1 LPGSELKQPT
11 KFMLPKVTI
20 VALALCLGSAALAQG
35 MLEIIPLRHRTL
47 EQVLPALRP
56 LLEPGGVLSGT
67 SNQLIVR
74 TSPRNLAEIRT
85 ALEAIDTP
93 LRRLLILVRF
103 DDVGQADQRR
113 LEASGTLRSGDVMIS
128 NRPVPAERSG
138 VDVRVF
144 DSRFASGERV
154 DQRIQVLE
162 GGRALIATG
171 QARPLRQR
179 QIVQTPGGPAISET
193 IVMRDIATGF
203 AVVPRVAGAN
213 VFLDIEPQREMPGAL
228 PGSVQGRRAATT
240 VRAPLGE
247 WFEIGGTSEA
257 SARDDRGLFSSGAQR
272 ATESRRIWVKVE
284 ELRP

>member
-1 LPGSELKQPT
+1 MPV
-11 KFMLPKVTI
+11 LPKVT
-20 VALALCLGSAALAQG
+20 VAALSLCLSTAALAQG
-35 MLEIIPLRHRTL
+35 MLEIIPLRHRTV

-74 TSPRNLAEIRT
+74 TSPRNVAEIRT

-103 DDVGQADQRR
+103 DDAGQTHQRR
-113 LEASGTLRSGDVMIS
+113 LEASGTLRSGEVTIS
-128 NRPVPAERSG
+128 NRPEAAERGG

-144 DSRFASGERV
+144 DSRSASGERV

-162 GGRALIATG
+162 GGRALISTG
-171 QARPLRQR
+171 QVRPLRQR
-179 QIVQTPGGPAISET
+179 QIVQTPGGPVISES
-193 IVMRDIATGF
+193 IVMQDIATGF
-203 AVVPRVAGAN
+203 AVVPHVAGNN
-213 VFLDIEPQREMPGAL
+213 VYLDIEPQRETPGTL
-228 PGSVQGRRAATT
+228 PGSVHGQRAATT
-240 VRAPLGE
+240 VRASLGE
-247 WFEIGGTSEA
+247 WFEIGGTTGARS
-257 SARDDRGLFSSGAQR
+257 RDDRGLFSSNAQS

>member
-1 LPGSELKQPT
+1 MSVPLKA
-11 KFMLPKVTI
+11 TI
-20 VALALCLGSAALAQG
+20 VALALCAATAALAQG
-35 MLEIIPLRHRTL
+35 MLEIIPLRHRTA

-103 DDVGQADQRR
+103 DDAGQSEQQR
-113 LEASGTLRSGDVMIS
+113 LEASGTLRSGDVTIG
-128 NRPVPAERSG
+128 NRPVPAERSR

-144 DSRFASGERV
+144 DSRSASAERV

-162 GGRALIATG
+162 GGRALISTG

-179 QIVQTPGGPAISET
+179 QIVQTPGGPVISET
-193 IVMRDIATGF
+193 IVMQDIATGF
-203 AVVPRVAGAN
+203 AVVPRVVGGS
-213 VFLDIEPQREMPGAL
+213 VFLDIEPQRETPGAS
-228 PGSVQGRRAATT
+228 PGSIQGQRAATT

-247 WFEIGGTSEA
+247 WFEIGGTSGTGT
-257 SARDDRGLFSSGAQR
+257 RDDRGLLSSDAQR
-272 ATESRRIWVKVE
+272 SFESRRIWVKVE
-284 ELRP
+284 ALRP

>member
-1 LPGSELKQPT
+1 MPASELKQPT

-128 NRPVPAERSG
+128 NRPVPAEHSD

-144 DSRFASGERV
+144 NSRFASGERV

-179 QIVQTPGGPAISET
+179 QIVQTPGGPVISET
-193 IVMRDIATGF
+193 IVMQDIATGF
-203 AVVPRVAGAN
+203 AVVPRVAGGN
-213 VFLDIEPQREMPGAL
+213 VFLDIEPQRETPGAL
-228 PGSVQGRRAATT
+228 SGSVQGQRAATI

-247 WFEIGGTSEA
+247 WFEIGGTGEA
-257 SARDDRGLFSSGAQR
+257 RARDDRGLFSSGAQR

>member
-1 LPGSELKQPT
+1 
-11 KFMLPKVTI
+11 MLLRFTI
-20 VALALCLGSAALAQG
+20 AALALGLGTMAPAQG
-35 MLEIIPLRHRTL
+35 MLEIIPLRHRTV

-56 LLEPGGVLSGT
+56 VLEPGGVLSGQ

-103 DDVGQADQRR
+103 DDAAQASRR
-113 LEASGTLRSGDVMIS
+113 SLEASATLRSGDVAIS
-128 NRPVPAERSG
+128 NRALPSARSQG
-138 VDVRVF
+138 DVRMR
-144 DSRFASGERV
+144 DARAASGERV

-162 GGRALIATG
+162 GGRALISTG

-179 QIVQTPGGPAISET
+179 QIVQTPGGPVISET
-193 IVMRDIATGF
+193 IVMQDIATGF
-203 AVVPRVAGAN
+203 TVVPRVAGGN
-213 VFLDIEPQREMPGAL
+213 VFLDIEPQREAPGAL
-228 PGSVQGRRAATT
+228 PGSIQGQRAATT

-247 WFEIGGTSEA
+247 WFEIGGTSGA
-257 SARDDRGLFSSGAQR
+257 SARDDQGLLARDAQR
-272 ATESRRIWVKVE
+272 ATESHRIWVKVE